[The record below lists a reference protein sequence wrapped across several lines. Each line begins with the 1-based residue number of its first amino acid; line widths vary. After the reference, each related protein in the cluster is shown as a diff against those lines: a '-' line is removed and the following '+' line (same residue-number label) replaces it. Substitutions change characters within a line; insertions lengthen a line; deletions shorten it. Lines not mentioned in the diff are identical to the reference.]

1 MKRMAAILLAA
12 ALCAAAALPAFAVEI
27 SEDVDYDTTLRYMVD
42 ADYLVVVP
50 ESIALDQELVI
61 SSTRA
66 NTEPGMAVKVRI
78 SNLTADGKAELSRIN
93 DTDYKITA
101 QAKQNDAAIA
111 DGVFTSVV
119 YNEQIVTGTQTPLT
133 VDIAKEEWEEAKSG
147 EYEAR
152 LTFTISYTNP
162 HDAQDQPADE
172 P

>member
-66 NTEPGMAVKVRI
+66 NTEPGMAVKGRI

-111 DGVFTSVV
+111 DGAVV
-119 YNEQIVTGTQTPLT
+119 ATFADVTAKTDADAISFEAPEAAEGT
-133 VDIAKEEWEEAKSG
+133 VKAGD
-147 EYEAR
+147 YEGGVI
-152 LTFTISYTNP
+152 FVISYEK
-162 HDAQDQPADE
+162 A
-172 P
+172 